1 MLSQRP
7 VVEGSCE
14 EDREVREEVWQR
26 RRSWGE
32 VTTIDPCCNMRLVI
46 LFTFLIS
53 ENCDNTK
60 DRSKMAQKSSF
71 NTQGGSKFFI

>member
-1 MLSQRP
+1 MKKAGRSGRRF
-7 VVEGSCE
+7 G
-14 EDREVREEVWQR
+14 REEEL
-26 RRSWGE
+26 GE

-53 ENCDNTK
+53 ENCDINTK